1 VILPLRGF
9 YIGAARV
16 HAQILPNAVR
26 RFRQLSL
33 IAMPAVLKTRNCLH
47 PSNHSF
53 RLQYKSV
60 ADSIHAG
67 TLFGM
72 RVAFGAANAGGRT
85 CCSHTCLMPY
95 GMYIS
100 AEGAAA
106 QAQRLEV
113 IANNLANVDT
123 AGFKQD
129 VATFQAR
136 FAEAIQQGK
145 AQAGDGSINDIG
157 GGVKIIDVETDYSSG
172 QLKHTGNDFD
182 LAINGAG
189 FFQIRGDDGKQYL
202 TRAGDF
208 GLDTQG
214 RLVTQNGHRPVLDQ
228 SGSEILMTRN
238 LPWSISS
245 DGFISQAGT
254 NYALGMSQPESLD
267 EMVKV
272 GNNMYESLGSVRPLA
287 LEERNIKQGYLEMSG
302 ANPVRQMMAMIETT
316 RAFEANT
323 RMIQSQDSATGSLIS
338 RVLQS

>member
-1 VILPLRGF
+1 VFPTIQVARLR
-9 YIGAARV
+9 
-16 HAQILPNAVR
+16 
-26 RFRQLSL
+26 
-33 IAMPAVLKTRNCLH
+33 
-47 PSNHSF
+47 
-53 RLQYKSV
+53 
-60 ADSIHAG
+60 
-67 TLFGM
+67 FGM
-72 RVAFGAANAGGRT
+72 GVALAGEPNAGG
-85 CCSHTCLMPY
+85 HTCDSLVMPY

-136 FAEAIQQGK
+136 FAEAIQQGQ
-145 AQAGDGSINDIG
+145 AQPGDRSINDIG
-157 GGVKIIDVETDYSSG
+157 GGVKIIDVETDHSIG

-182 LAINGAG
+182 LAINGNG
-189 FFQIRGDDGKQYL
+189 FFHIRGDDGQQFL
-202 TRAGDF
+202 TRAGNF
-208 GLDTQG
+208 ALDTQG

-228 SGSEILMTRN
+228 AGSEIFLSRN
-238 LPWSISS
+238 LPWSMSP

-254 NYALGMSQPESLD
+254 IYALGLSQPDSLD
-267 EMVKV
+267 ETVKV
-272 GNNMYESLGSVRPLA
+272 GNNLFQPLGAVRPLT
-287 LEERNIKQGYLEMSG
+287 LEERNIRQGYLEMSG

-323 RMIQSQDSATGSLIS
+323 RMVQNQDTMLGSLIS